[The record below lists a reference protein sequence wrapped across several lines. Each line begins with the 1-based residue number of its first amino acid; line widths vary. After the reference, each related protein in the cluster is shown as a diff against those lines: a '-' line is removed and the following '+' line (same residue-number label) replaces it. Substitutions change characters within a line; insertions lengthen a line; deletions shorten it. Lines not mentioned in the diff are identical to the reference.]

1 MKVTQR
7 RTNYIIGVVLIN
19 IITLFFTGFIKTNHI
34 RSPNPVNYTVDVL
47 MGSSFFIC
55 VHYLGCVIK
64 YTNEK
69 KSIIIMM
76 IVYNT
81 INLIAFSFQQFVSSD
96 KMSVHFL
103 LNLIKIILLICLL
116 IQIFKVKN
124 PVFASSFRL
133 FIGLELF
140 LIIFRSSVVLFVIQH
155 YIPEGMLSFI
165 PLVELFPPLT
175 ILFILF
181 KTSTYINNQ
190 QQVLTHT
197 IVNTDEPA

>member
-7 RTNYIIGVVLIN
+7 MTNYIIGVVLIN
-19 IITLFFTGFIKTNHI
+19 IIILFFTGFIKINHI
-34 RSPNPVNYTVDVL
+34 RSPNPVNYTVDVI
-47 MGSSFFIC
+47 MGSSFFLC

-81 INLIAFSFQQFVSSD
+81 INLIAFSLHQFVSSD

-103 LNLIKIILLICLL
+103 LNLIKIIVLIGLL

-124 PVFASSFRL
+124 LVFASSFRL

-140 LIIFRSSVVLFVIQH
+140 LTIFRSLVILFAIQH
-155 YIPEGMLSFI
+155 YIPKSMLSLI
-165 PLVELFPPLT
+165 PLVELFPPLA

-181 KTSTYINNQ
+181 KTSTYLNNQ
-190 QQVLTHT
+190 QQVLKHT
-197 IVNTDEPA
+197 IVNIDEPA